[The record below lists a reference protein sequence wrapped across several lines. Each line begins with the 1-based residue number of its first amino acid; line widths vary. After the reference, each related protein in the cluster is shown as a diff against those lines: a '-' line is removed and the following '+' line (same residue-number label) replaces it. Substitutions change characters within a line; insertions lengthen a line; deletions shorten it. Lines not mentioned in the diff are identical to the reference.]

1 MSTTPEPSATT
12 PKRVAV
18 IAVHGVAD
26 QQPGETT
33 TAIAN
38 LLGNIDD
45 GDRPAYAPFE
55 SESVRIPVRAIEF
68 EDRGTHKHQDWATRA
83 RVASRTL
90 LSPLT
95 TRDTVM
101 GDTPACFA
109 TSCMVTTLLFLR
121 PVFGGGVFLT
131 NTSSCGWELA
141 APP

>member
-68 EDRGTHKHQDWATRA
+68 EDRETHKHQDWATRA
-83 RVASRTL
+83 RYCREGRVKAAAPT
-90 LSPLT
+90 
-95 TRDTVM
+95 
-101 GDTPACFA
+101 
-109 TSCMVTTLLFLR
+109 
-121 PVFGGGVFLT
+121 GGGVDAGLEFM
-131 NTSSCGWELA
+131 SSLLA
-141 APP
+141 G